1 MVTEGNTV
9 CVCVCVCVGICESA
23 RVSAFVNVCVCICV
37 CLCVC
42 VHLCVCLCVCVCVCV
57 CMCVCVC
64 VCACVRACVCVC
76 VCFSVCELCR
86 PETFS
91 AGLNGHTT
99 TCLHSASH
107 ALSNQTQHRFPL
119 KRSTL
124 ISTTLSEACRPSG
137 MLGEVRR
144 LLLQPRASALQPP
157 SPLGLEH
164 NRAEPVS
171 VFT

>member
-1 MVTEGNTV
+1 MLIINYYIPVLVFCCRKTGPVAKPSKLLRHTNFPNGNLILSGHYDTSPSPHWSVCARV
-9 CVCVCVCVGICESA
+9 CV
-23 RVSAFVNVCVCICV
+23 F
-37 CLCVC
+37 
-42 VHLCVCLCVCVCVCV
+42 
-57 CMCVCVC
+57 
-64 VCACVRACVCVC
+64 VCVC